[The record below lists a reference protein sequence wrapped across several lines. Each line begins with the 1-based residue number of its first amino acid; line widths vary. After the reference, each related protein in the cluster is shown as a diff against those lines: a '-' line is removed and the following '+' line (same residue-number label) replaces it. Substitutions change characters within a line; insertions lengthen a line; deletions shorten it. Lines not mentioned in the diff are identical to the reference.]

1 MKKKIQRERIHARS
15 DMTSRKS
22 STEKLKGRAK
32 GEGRRGGGESVARRK
47 EMQKKT
53 TDREEISAG
62 FLGPESRGGEVVF
75 GEKMRRTEGLD
86 KA

>member
-1 MKKKIQRERIHARS
+1 
-15 DMTSRKS
+15 MTSRKS

-47 EMQKKT
+47 EMQKKQQIERRFQLVSL
-53 TDREEISAG
+53 DQ
-62 FLGPESRGGEVVF
+62 SRGGEVVF

>member
-1 MKKKIQRERIHARS
+1 MKKKKIQRERIYARS

-47 EMQKKT
+47 EMQKKQQIERRFQLVSL
-53 TDREEISAG
+53 DQSH
-62 FLGPESRGGEVVF
+62 GGARWSL
-75 GEKMRRTEGLD
+75 EKR
-86 KA
+86 

>member
-1 MKKKIQRERIHARS
+1 MKKKIQREGIHARS

-47 EMQKKT
+47 EMQKKQQIERRFQLVSL
-53 TDREEISAG
+53 DQ
-62 FLGPESRGGEVVF
+62 SRGGEVVF